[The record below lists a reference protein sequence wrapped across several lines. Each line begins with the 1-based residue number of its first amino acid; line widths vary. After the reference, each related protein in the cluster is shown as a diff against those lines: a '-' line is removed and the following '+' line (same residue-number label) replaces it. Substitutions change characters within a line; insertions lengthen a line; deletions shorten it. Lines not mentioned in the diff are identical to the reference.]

1 MEHVSIQYK
10 IFLVL
15 CILVFVVGLTVHIV
29 SVEDFSKQER
39 RGRAKIILNLLQG
52 RAP

>member
-1 MEHVSIQYK
+1 MEPASIQYK

-15 CILVFVVGLTVHIV
+15 CILVFAVGLAIHIV
-29 SVEDFSKQER
+29 GDEDFSKQER
-39 RGRAKIILNLLQG
+39 RGRARIMLNLLQG